1 MKHLTRF
8 FALVLALTLALS
20 LSLPAFALGAQ
31 RPDPEK
37 PFDNSAFFDYKDY
50 RIHYRTFPAEN
61 EKGQIFMIHGFALSS
76 YCFVMLAEK
85 LVEAGYTC
93 VLADLPD
100 FGYSTRETKDT
111 VQLPRD
117 EIMHALMQDLSDKP
131 WFVAGHS
138 MGGYVAL
145 GVAQSYPGSVK
156 NLLLYG
162 TNGNDGAGGAPAK
175 LMANDTFVST
185 VGPLMELMGKSKP
198 LVRLLYIFAC
208 NSFSFA
214 MHYDVSKITD
224 PYYIKGTGAGA
235 IRNFSMLPPTDYA
248 AVKTMPPILFLNG
261 DKDFVITDSTR
272 KNLRAALPDGS
283 VDYVVKGAG
292 HMVIETHAAET
303 AQVTVDFL
311 AGK

>member
-1 MKHLTRF
+1 MKQLRRLWSF
-8 FALVLALTLALS
+8 LLVLSLLAALPLSVSALA
-20 LSLPAFALGAQ
+20 AD
-31 RPDPEK
+31 RPDPEQ
-37 PFDNSAFFDYKDY
+37 PFDNSAFFDYESY
-50 RIHYRTFPAEN
+50 RIHYRVFPAEN

-76 YCFVMLAEK
+76 YCFVALAEE
-85 LVEAGYTC
+85 LVKAGYTC

-117 EIMHALMQDLSDKP
+117 EIMHALMVSLSDQP

-145 GVAQSYPGSVK
+145 DMAENYPDSVK

-162 TNGNDGAGGAPAK
+162 TSGNDGAAGLRGK
-175 LMANDTFVST
+175 LMNSAV
-185 VGPLMELMGKSKP
+185 VPGLLGPMMETAGKSKL

-208 NSFSFA
+208 NSVSYA
-214 MHYDVSKITD
+214 MHYDVSRITD
-224 PYYIKGTGAGA
+224 PYYIKGTGEGA
-235 IRNFSMLPPTDYA
+235 IRNFLMLPQTDYN
-248 AVKTMPPILFLNG
+248 AVCKMSPILFLNG
-261 DKDFVITDSTR
+261 DRDFVVTDSAR
-272 KNLRAALPDGS
+272 KNLRAALPAGS

-303 AQVTVDFL
+303 AAVTLAFL
-311 AGK
+311 ADR

>member
-1 MKHLTRF
+1 
-8 FALVLALTLALS
+8 
-20 LSLPAFALGAQ
+20 
-31 RPDPEK
+31 
-37 PFDNSAFFDYKDY
+37 
-50 RIHYRTFPAEN
+50 
-61 EKGQIFMIHGFALSS
+61 MIHGFALSS
-76 YCFVMLAEK
+76 YCFVALAEE
-85 LVEAGYTC
+85 LVKAGYTC

-100 FGYSTRETKDT
+100 FGYSSRETKET
-111 VQLPRD
+111 KQLPR
-117 EIMHALMQDLSDKP
+117 EALMHALMLHLSDKP

-145 GVAQSYPGSVK
+145 GVAQSYPDSVK

-185 VGPLMELMGKSKP
+185 VGPLMELMGKSKL

-208 NSFSFA
+208 NSVSFA

-235 IRNFSMLPPTDYA
+235 IRNFSMLTPTDYA

-272 KNLRAALPDGS
+272 KSLRAALPDGS
-283 VDYVVKGAG
+283 VDYVVRGAG
-292 HMVIETHAAET
+292 HMVIETHAAE
-303 AQVTVDFL
+303 AAAVTVDFL

>member
-1 MKHLTRF
+1 MKHLTRVI
-8 FALVLALTLALS
+8 ALLLALTLAIS
-20 LSLPAFALGAQ
+20 LALPAFALGAQ

-37 PFDNSAFFDYKDY
+37 PFDNSAFFTYKDY

-117 EIMHALMQDLSDKP
+117 EIMHALMRSLNDNP

-145 GVAQSYPGSVK
+145 DIATNYPESVK

-162 TNGNDGAGGAPAK
+162 TNGNDGAAGVRGK
-175 LMANDTFVST
+175 LMGLDAIPGLM
-185 VGPLMELMGKSKP
+185 GPMMEIAGKSKL

-224 PYYIKGTGAGA
+224 PYYIKGTGEGA
-235 IRNFSMLPPTDYA
+235 IRNFLMLPATDYD
-248 AVKTMPPILFLNG
+248 AVRKMPPLLFLNG
-261 DKDFVITDSTR
+261 DHDYVVTDSAR
-272 KNLRAALPDGS
+272 KGLRANMPAGS

-303 AQVTVDFL
+303 AKVTLDFL

>member
-1 MKHLTRF
+1 MKHLTRIA
-8 FALVLALTLALS
+8 ALLLSLILALS
-20 LSLPAFALGAQ
+20 LVLPVSALGAN
-31 RPDPEK
+31 RPDPEH

-100 FGYSTRETKDT
+100 FGYSTRENKDT
-111 VQLPRD
+111 DMLPRD
-117 EIMHALMQDLSDKP
+117 EIMHALMVSLSDKP

-138 MGGYVAL
+138 MGGFVAL
-145 GVAQSYPGSVK
+145 DIAANYPDSVK

-162 TNGNDGAGGAPAK
+162 TSGNDGAAGVRGR
-175 LMANDTFVST
+175 LMGLDALPGLM
-185 VGPLMELMGKSKP
+185 GPMMEAAGKSKL
-198 LVRLLYIFAC
+198 LVRLLYIIAC
-208 NSFSFA
+208 NSFPFA
-214 MHYDVSKITD
+214 MQYDVNKITD
-224 PYYIKGTGAGA
+224 PYYIKGTGEGA
-235 IRNFSMLPPTDYA
+235 IRNFLMLPATDYD
-248 AVKTMPPILFLNG
+248 VVRSMPPLLFLNG
-261 DKDFVITDSTR
+261 DKDFVVTDSAR
-272 KNLRAALPDGS
+272 KGLRANLPQGS

-292 HMVIETHAAET
+292 HMVIETHADET
-303 AQVTVDFL
+303 AFVTLDFL